1 MGLSFWHVLIVLL
14 VVLILFGAKGKIPQV
29 MNDLGKGIRSFKSGM
44 EEGKS
49 TDTQTQ
55 QLPPSDKDKPT

>member
-14 VVLILFGAKGKIPQV
+14 VVLVLFGAKGKIPQV
-29 MNDLGKGIRSFKSGM
+29 MNDLGKGIRSFKAGM
-44 EEGKS
+44 DDVKS
-49 TDTQTQ
+49 STETQ